1 MGKIATFAKV
11 LLSQLFWHLCRSM
24 GNLSMT
30 NLSVSE
36 IYALCLKNNCTGKHN
51 ENMGKWDVH
60 ELSGEGLLTGVEITN
75 DFASPK
81 PSPAWA
87 TSAQKLETCSIT
99 HDFRQLNGVRE
110 SFLSTSV
117 GLNLLQATE
126 LVLLLPGSCS
136 GWVFS
141 AAWLPTLVK
150 KVPNE
155 ASQVQGLPEPS
166 LLSTFLLKEL
176 SYGTFQSQRKL

>member
-99 HDFRQLNGVRE
+99 HDFRQLNGCKRV
-110 SFLSTSV
+110 LSKYLCWSQPLA
-117 GLNLLQATE
+117 GNWAGPASSRQLL
-126 LVLLLPGSCS
+126 
-136 GWVFS
+136 
-141 AAWLPTLVK
+141 WL
-150 KVPNE
+150 
-155 ASQVQGLPEPS
+155 S
-166 LLSTFLLKEL
+166 LLCSLAAYSCEE
-176 SYGTFQSQRKL
+176 GA